1 MIQSQ
6 FLPSCDIE
14 KDIKGSRT
22 NNIIQYSKDKRKKN
36 KKKKKKRE
44 EKKRQKKDKKKS
56 QEEINNGS
64 EENYE
69 RMGNLK

>member
-1 MIQSQ
+1 MFSVTEVWYMIQSQ

-36 KKKKKKRE
+36 EKKKKKRQR
-44 EKKRQKKDKKKS
+44 KITRRDK
-56 QEEINNGS
+56 
-64 EENYE
+64 
-69 RMGNLK
+69 

>member
-1 MIQSQ
+1 M
-6 FLPSCDIE
+6 
-14 KDIKGSRT
+14 KR
-22 NNIIQYSKDKRKKN
+22 KRKK
-36 KKKKKKRE
+36 
-44 EKKRQKKDKKKS
+44 DKEKS